1 MKLWAEFIL
10 FRLIFSAAVIT
21 AATSNGGALKVIL
34 SDCLQSR
41 ELLQANSVF
50 YLVLPAFNNN

>member
-1 MKLWAEFIL
+1 MQLCAEFIL

-21 AATSNGGALKVIL
+21 TATSDGGALKVIS

-41 ELLQANSVF
+41 ELLRANSVF
-50 YLVLPAFNNN
+50 YLLPLAFNND